1 MTPSEIVI
9 LDGYTLNP
17 GDLTW
22 EGLKAH
28 ARVACYDR
36 TAPDSIVQRA
46 LHAEIVLTNKT
57 PLNASTLAQ
66 LPLLKYIG
74 VMATGYNVVDTAAA
88 RARGIVVTNVP
99 EYGTSA
105 VAQHTW
111 ALLLELTQHVGHH
124 AAAVRAGRW
133 SSSPDWT
140 FWDTPLVELSGLRLG
155 IVGSGRIGSAVGRIG
170 SAFGMSVTWARR
182 AGGIAELK
190 STLRSSDVVS
200 LHCPL
205 TPETRGLI
213 RAKTLAWMK
222 PSALLVNTSRG
233 LLVNEADL
241 AEALDGGRLA
251 GAALDVLSQEP
262 PPPGN
267 PLIKAKNCL
276 ITPHLAWAAHAT
288 RSRLLDLVVANT
300 RAFMAGHPVNVVN

>member
-1 MTPSEIVI
+1 MTQPKIVI
-9 LDGYTLNP
+9 LDGFTLNP
-17 GDLTW
+17 GDLSW
-22 EGLKAH
+22 EHLRSRAQ
-28 ARVACYDR
+28 VTCYDR
-36 TAPDSIVQRA
+36 TPPGLIVSRA
-46 LHAEIVLTNKT
+46 AGAEIVLTNKT
-57 PLNASTLAQ
+57 PLNADSLAQ

-99 EYGTSA
+99 EYGTDA

-124 AAAVRAGRW
+124 SAAVRQGRW

-140 FWDTPLVELSGLRLG
+140 FWDTPLVELHGLKLG

-170 SAFGMSVTWARR
+170 AAFGMKVSWARR
-182 AGGIAELK
+182 AGGAAELE
-190 STLRSSDVVS
+190 STFRSSDVIS

-213 RAKTLAWMK
+213 RAETLAWIR
-222 PSALLVNTSRG
+222 PTSLLINTSRG
-233 LLVNEADL
+233 PLINDSDL
-241 AEALDGGRLA
+241 AAALNGGRIA

-262 PPPGN
+262 PLPDN
-267 PLIKAKNCL
+267 PLISAKNCI

-288 RSRLLDLVVANT
+288 RARLLDLVVANT
-300 RAFMAGHPVNVVN
+300 LAFMAGTPLNVVN